1 MDDTLQKLLYLFGTV
16 IYGIFMLWVFLRTT
30 DEYAEK
36 ENATNKDYLVALI
49 KRMLIY
55 PCLVFIGIIFVCV
68 LLNLALSTIAQYI
81 VS

>member
-55 PCLVFIGIIFVCV
+55 PCLAFIGIIFVCV

>member
-1 MDDTLQKLLYLFGTV
+1 MDDTLQKLLYFFGTV
-16 IYGIFMLWVFLRTT
+16 IYGIFMLLVFLHTT

-55 PCLVFIGIIFVCV
+55 PCLVFIAIMFVCV
-68 LLNLALSTIAQYI
+68 LLNIALLTISQYI

>member
-30 DEYAEK
+30 DEYTEK

-68 LLNLALSTIAQYI
+68 LLNLALLTIAQYI
-81 VS
+81 IS

>member
-1 MDDTLQKLLYLFGTV
+1 MDDTLQKLLYFFGTV

-30 DEYAEK
+30 DEYAAK
-36 ENATNKDYLVALI
+36 ENATNEDYLAALI

-55 PCLVFIGIIFVCV
+55 PCLVSIGIVFVCV

>member
-1 MDDTLQKLLYLFGTV
+1 MDDTLQKSLYLIGTIV
-16 IYGIFMLWVFLRTT
+16 YGIFMLWVFLRTT
-30 DEYAEK
+30 DEYTTK

-55 PCLVFIGIIFVCV
+55 PCLVFIGIVFICV
-68 LLNLALSTIAQYI
+68 LLNIALLTISQYI

>member
-16 IYGIFMLWVFLRTT
+16 IYGIFILWVFLRTT

-36 ENATNKDYLVALI
+36 ENATNEDYLVALI

>member
-1 MDDTLQKLLYLFGTV
+1 MDDTLQKLLYFFGTV
-16 IYGIFMLWVFLRTT
+16 IYGIFMLWVFLHTT
-30 DEYAEK
+30 DEYAAK

-55 PCLVFIGIIFVCV
+55 PCLIFIGIVFVCV

>member
-68 LLNLALSTIAQYI
+68 LLNLTLSTIAQYI

>member
-36 ENATNKDYLVALI
+36 ENVTNKDYLVALI

>member
-1 MDDTLQKLLYLFGTV
+1 MDGILHTSLYLLGAF
-16 IYGIFMLWVFLRTT
+16 IYLIFMIRVFVRTT

-36 ENATNKDYLVALI
+36 ENATNEDYLVALI

-55 PCLVFIGIIFVCV
+55 PCLVFIGIMFVCV
-68 LLNLALSTIAQYI
+68 ILNIALLTISQYI

>member
-1 MDDTLQKLLYLFGTV
+1 MDDTLKKLLYLFGTV
-16 IYGIFMLWVFLRTT
+16 IYVIFMLWVFLRTT

>member
-16 IYGIFMLWVFLRTT
+16 IYGIFMLRVFLRTT

>member
-55 PCLVFIGIIFVCV
+55 PCLVFIVIMFVCV

>member
-1 MDDTLQKLLYLFGTV
+1 MDDTLQKLLYLIGTV

-55 PCLVFIGIIFVCV
+55 PCLVFIGIMFVCV
-68 LLNLALSTIAQYI
+68 LLNIALLTISQYI

>member
-55 PCLVFIGIIFVCV
+55 SCLVFIGIIFVCV

>member
-1 MDDTLQKLLYLFGTV
+1 MDDILQKLLYLFGTV

-55 PCLVFIGIIFVCV
+55 TCLVFIGIIFVCV

>member
-1 MDDTLQKLLYLFGTV
+1 MDDALQKLLYFFGTV

-55 PCLVFIGIIFVCV
+55 PCLVFIGIMFVCV
-68 LLNLALSTIAQYI
+68 MLLLTLSAATQFI

>member
-1 MDDTLQKLLYLFGTV
+1 MDDTLQKLLYFFGTV

-30 DEYAEK
+30 DEYTTK

-55 PCLVFIGIIFVCV
+55 PCLIFIVIMFVCV
-68 LLNLALSTIAQYI
+68 ILNIALLTIDQHI

>member
-1 MDDTLQKLLYLFGTV
+1 MDDTLQKLLYFFGTV
-16 IYGIFMLWVFLRTT
+16 IYGIIMLWVFLRTT
-30 DEYAEK
+30 DEYATK

-55 PCLVFIGIIFVCV
+55 PCLIFIGIMFVCV
-68 LLNLALSTIAQYI
+68 LLNIALLTISQYI

>member
-1 MDDTLQKLLYLFGTV
+1 MDDTLQKLLYFFGTV

-30 DEYAEK
+30 DEYATK

-55 PCLVFIGIIFVCV
+55 PCLIFIGIMFVCA
-68 LLNLALSTIAQYI
+68 LLNIALLAISQYI

>member
-49 KRMLIY
+49 KRILIY

>member
-1 MDDTLQKLLYLFGTV
+1 M
-16 IYGIFMLWVFLRTT
+16 IYEIFMLWVFLRTT

>member
-1 MDDTLQKLLYLFGTV
+1 MDDTLQKLLYLFGTL
-16 IYGIFMLWVFLRTT
+16 IYGIFMLWVFLHTT

-55 PCLVFIGIIFVCV
+55 PCLVFIGIMFVCV
-68 LLNLALSTIAQYI
+68 LLNIALLTISQYI

>member
-1 MDDTLQKLLYLFGTV
+1 MDDTLQKLLYLIGTIV
-16 IYGIFMLWVFLRTT
+16 YGIFMLWVFLHTT
-30 DEYAEK
+30 DEYAAK
-36 ENATNKDYLVALI
+36 ENATNEDYLLALI

-55 PCLVFIGIIFVCV
+55 PYLVFIGIIFVCV

>member
-16 IYGIFMLWVFLRTT
+16 IYVIFMLWVFLRTT